1 MVMAHFL
8 KNNTIVNDKNNND
21 DFEFCSKLAAVV
33 AVECSGHW
41 KQIAAKNLNKTSEK
55 NPS

>member
-8 KNNTIVNDKNNND
+8 KNNTIVHDKNNND
-21 DFEFCSKLAAVV
+21 DFEFCSKLA